1 MGSKLNMERRFML
14 DEDLELYFD
23 EGDIPKVFDL
33 LEKYF
38 KVSNVW
44 RVRYSGYKRR
54 FHNRYELEVFYQFL
68 NENLEPAIKHLTQR
82 RDHVVISLMKY
93 VIKMKLDRGQ
103 SA

>member
-14 DEDLELYFD
+14 DEELELYFD

-38 KVSNVW
+38 KTSNVW
-44 RVRYSGYKRR
+44 RDRYWAYKRTFR
-54 FHNRYELEVFYQFL
+54 NRYELEIFYMFL

-82 RDHVVISLMKY
+82 RDHVIISLMKY
-93 VIKMKLDRGQ
+93 VIKVKLDRGQ
-103 SA
+103 RA